1 MTNSIKIAALLAATV
16 AGASAGYAA
25 PVVEDGRRFAVT
37 LTGAAECN
45 TQGVCNLGDPDGSG
59 DASLVVNV
67 GQQRICYEL
76 TVRDIVLPASGAHI
90 HIGAS
95 NSAGAV
101 VQGLIPP
108 NAQGTSGAC
117 IDNVNRDLLRAIV
130 SNPTN
135 YYVNVH
141 NSVYPGGAVRGQLS
155 HSPR

>member
-1 MTNSIKIAALLAATV
+1 MMSNGKIAILLAATAAV
-16 AGASAGYAA
+16 GSASYAA
-25 PVVEDGRRFAVT
+25 PVNESGRRFAVT

-45 TQGVCNLGDPDGSG
+45 PQGTCNLGDPNGSG
-59 DASLVVNV
+59 EASLVVNV

-76 TVRDIVLPASGAHI
+76 TVRDIELPATMAHI

-95 NSAGAV
+95 NSAGGV
-101 VQGLIPP
+101 VQGLTAP

-117 IDNVNRDLLRAIV
+117 IDDVSRDLLRAIV

-141 NSVYPGGAVRGQLS
+141 NTPYPGGAVRGQLS
-155 HSPR
+155 YSPR